1 MRILPVT
8 AVPPAMQLALPVLKQ
23 PAALASALL
32 LQRQAAPEVLDLE
45 QEMPVQLEAL
55 RRTVPVAFR
64 VAAPSPSLQRK
75 MVVMAA
81 LVPAVRMAAMVRI
94 RQAITLLQAQ
104 PAASLPLLNMP
115 VAAKAAIVTPQQP
128 VMAAAA
134 HWV

>member
-1 MRILPVT
+1 MAVRVVPILPVT
-8 AVPPAMQLALPVLKQ
+8 AGPPARQLALPVLKQ

-32 LQRQAAPEVLDLE
+32 LQRQAAPEVLDPE
-45 QEMPVQLEAL
+45 QEIPVQLEAL
-55 RRTVPVAFR
+55 WRTVPVAFR

-81 LVPAVRMAAMVRI
+81 LVPVVRMAAMVRI

-115 VAAKAAIVTPQQP
+115 VE
-128 VMAAAA
+128 
-134 HWV
+134 